1 MAQADDFF
9 AGFSEGAVQSANGN
23 NADIGGGG
31 GGFDFAGFNW
41 AGVTNSLGNL
51 FAGIGSLVSAS
62 QGNGTTYNPYQ
73 QAANP
78 YAQLPGA
85 QPQQPQ
91 GISST
96 TVIVLVVLF
105 ILLLTVGYLVIKKS

>member
-1 MAQADDFF
+1 MADYNLSYPENGGYNPVQP
-9 AGFSEGAVQSANGN
+9 AGTYSDVGS
-23 NADIGGGG
+23 GG
-31 GGFDFAGFNW
+31 GGFDFNGLTSTIGN
-41 AGVTNSLGNL
+41 NLGNW
-51 FAGIGSLVSAS
+51 FNGIANLVNAAN
-62 QGNGTTYNPYQ
+62 GNSGYNPYQ